1 MAYDEIAHNSY
12 FHLLQDK
19 FRSKYEKARSHN
31 WLICIPMLE
40 ALRGIDIDEHF
51 IDLHMLQPFL
61 GSDVLSLYC
70 STDEHKSLVF
80 QLDGSRLHL
89 QCNGLKNCE
98 PYIVKIL
105 SEEIGYNV
113 KFQPYKLLILDK
125 LLSPSIAANSAE
137 IEDCPINLNDKITC
151 TIEARQFL
159 VSCTKHAENA
169 LSQLDSSLGEL
180 SQEIQQS
187 ESLETI
193 CAMLRHA
200 VRSQWSVLLT
210 IHPLHRQRDARFQFL
225 LSMALENFVVSS
237 VHQEVFAIMVSQ
249 FVDQDFEVH
258 SKSTELSRLGISPD
272 QLGAPEDLAV
282 QLPAAVV
289 ELAALDNLQCPI
301 EKLMCLKACLDL
313 ILAQV
318 KGALVDF
325 YSISDEGSGLPPVAS
340 EDLISLLV
348 AVLIQAKPLH
358 LVSNIF
364 YMEHLQWTL
373 PPNDCLSYSLVTFK
387 AALKKLLNIKVEEL
401 RPRSKKVRRELTLE
415 DLFLVT
421 GEIEQPDRKVTSPLD
436 RELESIAAMI
446 EASTK
451 DMQSSF

>member
-1 MAYDEIAHNSY
+1 MWAH
-12 FHLLQDK
+12 
-19 FRSKYEKARSHN
+19 
-31 WLICIPMLE
+31 
-40 ALRGIDIDEHF
+40 
-51 IDLHMLQPFL
+51 
-61 GSDVLSLYC
+61 
-70 STDEHKSLVF
+70 
-80 QLDGSRLHL
+80 
-89 QCNGLKNCE
+89 
-98 PYIVKIL
+98 
-105 SEEIGYNV
+105 
-113 KFQPYKLLILDK
+113 
-125 LLSPSIAANSAE
+125 
-137 IEDCPINLNDKITC
+137 
-151 TIEARQFL
+151 QFL
-159 VSCTKHAENA
+159 VSCTNHAENA
-169 LSQLDSSLGEL
+169 LPQLNRSLGEL
-180 SQEIQQS
+180 SLEIQQS
-187 ESLETI
+187 ESLDLV
-193 CAMLRHA
+193 CGMLRHA

-225 LSMALENFVVSS
+225 LSTALEN
-237 VHQEVFAIMVSQ
+237 VHQEVFAMMVSH
-249 FVDQDFEVH
+249 FADQDSEVNA
-258 SKSTELSRLGISPD
+258 KSTELSRLGISPD

-301 EKLMCLKACLDL
+301 EKLTCLKSCLDF

-325 YSISDEGSGLPPVAS
+325 YSLSDEGSDLPSVAS
-340 EDLISLLV
+340 GDLISLLV

-364 YMEHLQWTL
+364 YMEHLH
-373 PPNDCLSYSLVTFK
+373 YSLVTFK

-436 RELESIAAMI
+436 RELESITAMI